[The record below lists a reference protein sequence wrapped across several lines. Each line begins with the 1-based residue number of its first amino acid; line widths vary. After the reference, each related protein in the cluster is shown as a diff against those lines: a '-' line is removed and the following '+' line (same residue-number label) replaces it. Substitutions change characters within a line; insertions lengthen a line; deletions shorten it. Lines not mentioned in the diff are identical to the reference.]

1 MLKNAEVQVLWPVGE
16 KTSKGL
22 EWRILAL
29 GLMFSV
35 GCMMSIITT
44 WSVFEA
50 FKSPI
55 HAAATIGVLSGVIY
69 DLLRPKHKLAWLS
82 FAVPWPFL
90 LVYTGLGSWIIG
102 LQAWLNQII
111 IRINEVH
118 SGKINLF
125 SINATETDAHAF
137 VLILA
142 LFIGQQTWR
151 IVKHSKI
158 MSAVI
163 GCILWLLLM
172 TAGGNFSPAA
182 ATLLICA
189 FYGLFLASSSV
200 KIMRRNMIWIV
211 CMGVIMLGLGLN
223 NGKVQTALYMHD
235 ALIKGVHQLRYGS
248 TTLPMGDL
256 TKADELQKDNGN
268 MLTISTQQV
277 KSLYLKG
284 FTGSEYSDGQW
295 GDLPYTAYIGNNAGM
310 YRWLEDNDF
319 DPMTQVAAYYTLCD
333 DKNTPE
339 ENTISVDISGACR
352 WYGYI
357 PSSLD
362 ELQEGSFKENDD
374 RGFESRGLIGEKNY
388 TYTEISSSKP
398 SELTVVE
405 DWISDPSTLEEE
417 KYCESEAVYRNYV
430 YSNYTQTDKE
440 YASLIRSLF
449 WSDYSTQNDSVY
461 NAVEHVRK
469 VLRNNNVYNVT
480 ADTSY
485 EEGDDPLYYFLENK
499 AEGNSVYFASAGVMA
514 LRAHGIPAR
523 YAEGYYVSAAALQA
537 AQSNEYT
544 VAGGN
549 AHAWIEVYFDGIG
562 WLPVDVTPGY
572 YMSAADMQQMFTAPE
587 NIQKTAAFDDS
598 LAQSD
603 TNGSDSGS
611 SDENS
616 VSDKK
621 SSVHIGVILLGI
633 LALVIL
639 IAAVLVFV
647 TETLRVLILWVDRR
661 KIEKSPQEIRV
672 RRLEKKMYH
681 LLKIY
686 GIDAGLSWKTGETD
700 ALISEKFDDVNPG
713 EYTNACK
720 IIEQQVYGGMPLAI
734 YQERTLTAFI
744 MKLFEAGKK
753 QNLSIRIKL
762 HYFI

>member
-1 MLKNAEVQVLWPVGE
+1 MLKNAEVQVLWPAGE

-22 EWRILAL
+22 EWRILML

-35 GCMMSIITT
+35 GSMMSVITT
-44 WSVFEA
+44 WSVFGE

-69 DLLRPKHKLAWLS
+69 DLLRPKYRLAWIS

-90 LVYTGLGSWIIG
+90 IAYTGISSWIIG
-102 LQAWLNQII
+102 LQAWMNQLI

-118 SGKINLF
+118 SGKINVF
-125 SINATETDAHAF
+125 SVNGTEADAHAF
-137 VLILA
+137 VLLLA
-142 LFIGQQTWR
+142 LFIGQQTWS

-158 MSAVI
+158 MSAVV
-163 GCILWLLLM
+163 GCVLWLLLM

-189 FYGLFLASSSV
+189 FYGLFLASNSV
-200 KIMRRNMIWIV
+200 KIMRRNMVWIV
-211 CMGVIMLGLGLN
+211 CMGVLLLVFGLN
-223 NGKVQTALYMHD
+223 NGKVQTALDMHD
-235 ALIKGVHQLRYGS
+235 ALIEGVHDVRYGK
-248 TTLPMGDL
+248 TTLPMGNL
-256 TKADELQKDNGN
+256 TKADELQQDNGD
-268 MLTISTQQV
+268 MLTVSTQQV

-284 FTGSEYSDGQW
+284 FTGSDYSDGQW

-310 YRWLEDNDF
+310 YKWLSDNDF
-319 DPMTQVAAYYTLCD
+319 DPMTQVAAYYTLCR
-333 DKNTPE
+333 DKDTPE
-339 ENTISVDISGACR
+339 ANTVSIDISGACS

-357 PSSLD
+357 PSSLY
-362 ELQEGSFKENDD
+362 ELQDGSFKENDD

-388 TYTEISSSKP
+388 TYTEISSTKP

-405 DWISDPSTLEEE
+405 DWVSDPVTPEEE
-417 KYCESEAVYRNYV
+417 RYCGSEAVYRKYV

-440 YASLIRSLF
+440 YASLMRRLF
-449 WSDYSTQNDSVY
+449 WSDYSTKNDSVY

-469 VLRNNNVYNVT
+469 VLRDNNVYNVT
-480 ADTSY
+480 ADVSY
-485 EEGDDPLYYFLENK
+485 GEDDDPLYYFLENK
-499 AEGNSVYFASAGVMA
+499 SEGNSVYFASAGVLA

-523 YAEGYYVSAAALQA
+523 YAEGYYVSSAAFQV
-537 AQSNEYT
+537 AQSSDYT
-544 VAGGN
+544 VDGRN

-587 NIQKTAAFDDS
+587 DTQKTAAFDDS
-598 LAQSD
+598 LSQTD
-603 TNGSDSGS
+603 PNGGDSDSSEDQTGS
-611 SDENS
+611 NN
-616 VSDKK
+616 VSAGR
-621 SSVHIGVILLGI
+621 IAVITLGI
-633 LALVIL
+633 AALVLIIL
-639 IAAVLVFV
+639 AGLIFI
-647 TETLRVLILWVDRR
+647 TETVRVLILWSDRR
-661 KIEKSPQEIRV
+661 RIEKSPQDV
-672 RRLEKKMYH
+672 RIKKLEDKMYR

-686 GIDAGLSWKTGETD
+686 GIEAGLSWNTAETD
-700 ALISEKFDDVNPG
+700 ALISEKFDEVNPG

-720 IIEQQVYGGMPLAI
+720 IIEQQVYGGMTLAI

-744 MKLFEAGKK
+744 MKLFETGKK